1 MTLGDLLG
9 PDVALAERW
18 ASLELTGLT
27 ADSREVEPGFLFAAL
42 PGTETDGALY
52 IPKAL
57 ACGAVAVLLPEG
69 SDAVLPSDIAVLFD
83 PDPRRRLA
91 LMAAGFCKRQPET
104 VAAVT
109 GTNGKT
115 SVAAF
120 LRQIWQ
126 ELGFEAA
133 SLGTVGIVTGRNVRA
148 LAHTTPEPVAL
159 HRILAGLAGEG
170 ITHLA
175 LEASSHGLQQRRL
188 DGVRIA
194 AAAFTN
200 ISRDHLDYHASF
212 EAYLSEKMRLFG
224 ELLADDG
231 CVVLDHDAPGADR
244 VRAVAE
250 ARGLRIVSVGE
261 SGEDIRLVSVAQKS
275 NGQQIELLHGGRSH
289 KIALP
294 LPGGFQVSNA
304 LAAAGLAIAFGS
316 DGAPVLKALERLKG
330 AKGRLEHVGESASG
344 ATIFIDY
351 AHTPDA
357 LANALVALRP
367 YAKRRLIVVFGCG
380 GDRDAGKRPEMG
392 LAAKE
397 NADKVIVTDDNPR
410 REDPSAI
417 RASVLAVVPD
427 AVEIGDRRE
436 AIATAI
442 NESASGDLVL
452 IAGKGHETGQTI
464 GTTVIPFSDHE
475 AVESVLAGD
484 CP

>member
-9 PDVALAERW
+9 PDVALAGRW
-18 ASLELTGLT
+18 ADLGLTGLT
-27 ADSREVEPGFLFAAL
+27 ADSRQVEPGFLFAAL
-42 PGTETDGALY
+42 PGTETDGALF

-57 ACGAVAVLLPEG
+57 ENGAVAVLLPEG
-69 SDAVLPSDIAVLFD
+69 SDAALPPDIAVFFD
-83 PDPRRRLA
+83 ADPRRRLA
-91 LMAAGFCKRQPET
+91 LMAARFYGRQPET

-126 ELGFEAA
+126 EVGIEAA
-133 SLGTVGIVTGRNVRA
+133 SLGTVGIVTGRTVRS

-159 HRILAGLAGEG
+159 HRILAGLAGDG

-188 DGVRIA
+188 DGVKID

-224 ELLADDG
+224 ELLVNDG

-244 VRAVAE
+244 VRAVTE
-250 ARGLRIVSVGE
+250 ARGLRILSVGE
-261 SGEDIRLVSVAQKS
+261 SGEGIRLVSIVQESK
-275 NGQQIELLHGGRSH
+275 GQRLALKHAGRSYE
-289 KIALP
+289 IVLP
-294 LPGGFQVSNA
+294 LAGGFQVSNA
-304 LAAAGLAIAFGS
+304 LVAAGLAIALGS
-316 DGAPVLKALERLKG
+316 DGALVLKALERLKG
-330 AKGRLEHVGESASG
+330 AKGRLEHVGESANG

-367 YAKRRLIVVFGCG
+367 YAERRLIVVFGCG

-392 LAAKE
+392 LAAKQH
-397 NADKVIVTDDNPR
+397 ADKVIVTDDNPR
-410 REDPSAI
+410 REDPAAI
-417 RASVLAVVPD
+417 RASVLAAVPD

-442 NESASGDLVL
+442 NEATSGDLVL

-464 GTTVIPFSDHE
+464 GTTVNPFSDHE

-484 CP
+484 RL

>member
-1 MTLGDLLG
+1 MTLGDLLR

-18 ASLELTGLT
+18 ANLELTGLT

-42 PGTETDGALY
+42 PGTETDGALF

-57 ACGAVAVLLPEG
+57 ENGAVAVLLPEG
-69 SDAVLPSDIAVLFD
+69 SDAVLPSDIAVFFD
-83 PDPRRRLA
+83 SDPRRRLA
-91 LMAAGFCKRQPET
+91 LIAARFYERQPET

-126 ELGFEAA
+126 ELGIDAA
-133 SLGTVGIVTGRNVRA
+133 SLGTVGIVTGRTHRS

-159 HRILAGLAGEG
+159 HRILAGLAGDG

-188 DGVRIA
+188 DGVKVA

-200 ISRDHLDYHASF
+200 ISRDHLDYHTSF
-212 EAYLSEKMRLFG
+212 EAYLSEKMRLFE
-224 ELLADDG
+224 ELLIDGG

-250 ARGLRIVSVGE
+250 ARGLRILSVGD
-261 SGEDIRLVSVAQKS
+261 SGEDIRLVSVEQERD
-275 NGQQIELLHGGRSH
+275 GQQLTLMHGGQLYE
-289 KIALP
+289 IVLP
-294 LPGGFQVSNA
+294 LAGGFQVSNA
-304 LAAAGLAIAFGS
+304 LVAAGLAIALGS
-316 DGAPVLKALERLKG
+316 DGALVLKALERLKG
-330 AKGRLEHVGESASG
+330 AKGRLEHVGKSASG

-367 YAKRRLIVVFGCG
+367 YAERRLIVVFGCG

-397 NADKVIVTDDNPR
+397 HADKVIVTDDNPR
-410 REDPSAI
+410 REDPAAI
-417 RASVLAVVPD
+417 RASVLAAVPD

-436 AIATAI
+436 AIANAI
-442 NESASGDLVL
+442 NEATSGDLVL

-464 GTTVIPFSDHE
+464 GTTVSPFSDHE

-484 CP
+484 RQ

>member
-9 PDVALAERW
+9 PDVALAGRW
-18 ASLELTGLT
+18 ASVELTGLT

-57 ACGAVAVLLPEG
+57 ERGAAAILLPEG
-69 SDAVLPSDIAVLFD
+69 SAAELPADTPVLFD

-91 LMAAGFCKRQPET
+91 LMAARFFEGQPKT
-104 VAAVT
+104 IAAVT

-126 ELGFEAA
+126 ELGLDAA
-133 SLGTVGIVTGRNVRA
+133 SLGTVGIVTGRGDRT
-148 LAHTTPEPVAL
+148 LAHTTPEPVTL

-170 ITHLA
+170 VTDLA

-188 DGVRIA
+188 DGVQIA

-212 EAYLSEKMRLFG
+212 EAYLSEKMRLFA
-224 ELLADDG
+224 ELLSDDG
-231 CVVLDHDAPGADR
+231 CVVLDQDTSGADR
-244 VRAVAE
+244 VHETAK
-250 ARGLRIVSVGE
+250 ARGLRILSVGR
-261 SGEDIRLVSVAQKS
+261 SGRDIQLVSVAQEGT
-275 NGQQIELLHGGRSH
+275 GQRLQLMHDGQSYEIV
-289 KIALP
+289 LP
-294 LPGGFQVSNA
+294 LPGTFQVSNA
-304 LAAAGLAIAFGS
+304 LMAAGLAIALGS
-316 DGAPVLKALERLKG
+316 NGSLVLKALERLKG
-330 AKGRLEHVGESASG
+330 AKGRLEHVGETASG
-344 ATIFIDY
+344 VPVFIDY

-367 YAKRRLIVVFGCG
+367 YASGRLIVVFGCG

-397 NADKVIVTDDNPR
+397 NADTVIVTDDNPR
-410 REDPSAI
+410 REDPAAI
-417 RASVLAVVPD
+417 RAAVLAVVPE
-427 AVEIGDRRE
+427 AKEIGDRRE
-436 AIATAI
+436 AIAAAI
-442 NESASGDLVL
+442 NEATRGDLVL
-452 IAGKGHETGQTI
+452 IAGKGHETGQTV
-464 GTTVIPFSDHE
+464 GKTVIPFSDHE
-475 AVESVLAGD
+475 AVATVLAGD
-484 CP
+484 RP